1 MSLRGG
7 RDRRP
12 HRDDLK
18 PPARARG
25 RGRSC
30 DPPPIF
36 PHRLS
41 TPECWKRRASI
52 PSSAG
57 GSPLRGLN
65 DAESKRQEVRTFWK
79 SQADPT
85 PCNCTSVQK
94 KSRANFQRC
103 KKLEP
108 YGFPRVFSA
117 GRARRPTAGPEEILH
132 VTRNYHPDHSRYRVA
147 RGLQRHRR
155 RSVLRHRLLWRRRTR
170 PHRRHPDDSTTS
182 RQTLSSRSQNGAE
195 LSDAEALAVA
205 QRHQEIGT
213 PSRSFFCSA

>member
-41 TPECWKRRASI
+41 IPECWKRRASI

-65 DAESKRQEVRTFWK
+65 DAESKRQEVRTFCK

-85 PCNCTSVQK
+85 PCNCTSFQK
-94 KSRANFQRC
+94 KESREF
-103 KKLEP
+103 L
-108 YGFPRVFSA
+108 
-117 GRARRPTAGPEEILH
+117 
-132 VTRNYHPDHSRYRVA
+132 
-147 RGLQRHRR
+147 
-155 RSVLRHRLLWRRRTR
+155 
-170 PHRRHPDDSTTS
+170 
-182 RQTLSSRSQNGAE
+182 
-195 LSDAEALAVA
+195 AL
-205 QRHQEIGT
+205 QEIGT
-213 PSRSFFCSA
+213 LWVPAGFFGWQSTAPNCRAGGDTTCHSELSS

>member
-7 RDRRP
+7 RDRRL

-18 PPARARG
+18 PLARARG

-30 DPPPIF
+30 DPLPIF

-65 DAESKRQEVRTFWK
+65 DAESKRQEVRTFCK

-85 PCNCTSVQK
+85 PCNCTSFQK
-94 KSRANFQRC
+94 KSRANFQR
-103 KKLEP
+103 LQEIGTLWVP
-108 YGFPRVFSA
+108 VGFF
-117 GRARRPTAGPEEILH
+117 RARRPTAGLEEILH

-147 RGLQRHRR
+147 RGLQQHWRR
-155 RSVLRHRLLWRRRTR
+155 TVLRHRLLWRRR
-170 PHRRHPDDSTTS
+170 PWPPRRHPADSATA
-182 RQTLSSRSQNGAE
+182 RKTLSQNGAGF
-195 LSDAEALAVA
+195 SDTEF
-205 QRHQEIGT
+205 R
-213 PSRSFFCSA
+213 PFFSSA